1 MAEDMPTFP
10 GLDRWRLICPI
21 GKGAFSEVFRAQDT
35 EALRDEVAIKIMR
48 KRAMNS
54 QQNASMCKEIEIM
67 RQMSHPNLIQ
77 LIDTIDTNEY
87 CYIIMELCTG
97 GELFNQV
104 VKLTYL
110 SEDLSRHVILQVARA
125 VQYLHQTLGIVH
137 RDIKPENILFHS
149 IPLLP
154 SKIPKKPQPGE
165 EKKVDEGDFVSGV
178 GCGGIGTVKLGDFGF
193 SKKILGN
200 LTATPCGTMGYAA
213 PEIVDDQKYSTG
225 VDMWALG
232 CVLFALLAGYPPFYD
247 PNIKILM
254 KRVTKAQFAFDSP
267 WWDNISD
274 EAKDLIR
281 NLLTVDPAKR
291 YTIDEF
297 MAHPWILAASQG
309 DQTEKEPPQDS
320 THMTV
325 PPQLKRHPS
334 AGSEGGETESLP
346 SPASLAI
353 RGQVECRTPDVM
365 NVAEIFDVAFSVH
378 QIEDERRRQER
389 IMGKLSSTKSANSQ
403 MSQLSLSG
411 PKGIN
416 RLSFMVEPLPE
427 QVSSNKHTK
436 QSELNLDQSALLEK
450 RRTRQQVK

>member
-1 MAEDMPTFP
+1 
-10 GLDRWRLICPI
+10 
-21 GKGAFSEVFRAQDT
+21 
-35 EALRDEVAIKIMR
+35 
-48 KRAMNS
+48 
-54 QQNASMCKEIEIM
+54 MCKEIEIM
-67 RQMSHPNLIQ
+67 RQMNHPNLIQ
-77 LIDTIDTNEY
+77 LIDTIDTTDH

-154 SKIPKKPQPGE
+154 SKVPKKPQPGE
-165 EKKVDEGDFVSGV
+165 ENKVDEGDFVAGV

-254 KRVTKAQFAFDSP
+254 KRVTKGQFHFDSP

-291 YTIDEF
+291 YTVDEF
-297 MAHPWILAASQG
+297 MAHPWIQAASQD
-309 DQTEKEPPQDS
+309 DQAEAQTPKDT
-320 THMTV
+320 THLTV
-325 PPQLKRHPS
+325 PELTRNPS
-334 AGSEGGETESLP
+334 AGSEGSEPESLP

-378 QIEDERRRQER
+378 QIEDERRRQEKILGR
-389 IMGKLSSTKSANSQ
+389 LSSTNGANTQ
-403 MSQLSLSG
+403 MSQLSIAG

-416 RLSFMVEPLPE
+416 RQSLMGENTSPE
-427 QVSSNKHTK
+427 QASSNKHTT
-436 QSELNLDQSALLEK
+436 QSQLNLDQSALLEK
-450 RRTRQQVK
+450 RRVRQQIR